1 MWKKKFMAAVLG
13 LCLSLP
19 MPVFASVQKDGV
31 HITIL
36 HTNDI
41 HARVQSTDDEGKTI
55 GMDWLAGAIWAQKG
69 ADEDTLALDA
79 GDTFHGLTLINLSR
93 GSNMAMLMN
102 LSGFDAM
109 TPGNHD
115 FNFGSQR
122 LIELASILNFP
133 VLSANLMDKDKTQY
147 IFRPYKSYDFNGVK
161 VAVIG
166 LSTPEIAY
174 KTNPFN
180 VKDVAFTDPIAAAQ
194 ELMPKL
200 RASHDVVIG
209 LMHMG
214 FDKSSVVTTEQ
225 LVKAVPGFD
234 VIIDGHSHTTL
245 PKGMKVDN
253 TLICQ
258 TGRYGHALGKVEL
271 VVKDHKLR
279 KAQASLLNR
288 QGVEKLAKTPDEG
301 VVQALQEINMQVKM
315 ETETVVAE
323 SPRELTAAREIVRT
337 QESELGNLTA
347 DALRQATGA
356 DVAVVNGG
364 NLRTSLPAGKIT
376 KGAVLDVFP
385 FNNRVFTLA
394 VDGKTLKSML
404 ELSVQYL
411 PAAFGGFLD
420 VSGMTF
426 TVDTKAPAGQRV
438 SEVKVQGQPLAES
451 KNYMVAVNDFTAF
464 GGDGYEMLKG
474 AQLKGDFGSLEDIF
488 VEYLQK
494 NGLQGIEVGRI
505 TMK

>member
-69 ADEDTLALDA
+69 ADKDTLALDA
-79 GDTFHGLTLINLSR
+79 GDTFHGLTFINLSR

-122 LIELASILNFP
+122 LIELARILNFP

-147 IFRPYKSYDFNGVK
+147 IFRPYKSYEFNGVK

-166 LSTPEIAY
+166 LSTPETAY
-174 KTNPFN
+174 KTNPLN
-180 VKDVAFTDPIAAAQ
+180 VKDVAFTDPIAVAR

-214 FDKSSVVTTEQ
+214 LDKSSVVTTEQ
-225 LVKAVPGFD
+225 LAKAVPGFD
-234 VIIDGHSHTTL
+234 IIIDGHSHTTL
-245 PKGMKVDN
+245 PKGLKVGN

-258 TGRYGHALGKVEL
+258 TGWHGYALGKVEL

-288 QGVEKLAKTPDEG
+288 QGVEKLAQKPDEG
-301 VVQALQEINMQVKM
+301 VQQALQEINAQVKM
-315 ETETVVAE
+315 ETENVVAE
-323 SPRELTAAREIVRT
+323 SPRTLMAAREIVRT
-337 QESELGNLTA
+337 QESELGNLAA
-347 DALRQATGA
+347 DALRQATEA
-356 DVAVVNGG
+356 DVAMVNGG
-364 NLRTSLPAGKIT
+364 SLRTALPAGKIT
-376 KGAVLDVFP
+376 KGAVLDIFP
-385 FNNRVFTLA
+385 FNNRVITLA

-411 PAAFGGFLD
+411 PATFGGFLD
-420 VSGMTF
+420 VSGMSF
-426 TVDTKAPAGQRV
+426 SVDTKAPAGQRV
-438 SEVKVQGQPLAES
+438 SEVMVQGQPLEEG
-451 KNYMVAVNDFTAF
+451 KTYTVAVNDFMAA
-464 GGDGYEMLKG
+464 GGDGYNMLKG
-474 AQLKGDFGSLEDIF
+474 AQVKGDFGPLEDIF
-488 VEYLQK
+488 VAYLQK

>member
-214 FDKSSVVTTEQ
+214 LDKSSVVTTEQ

-245 PKGMKVDN
+245 PKGMKVGN

-385 FNNRVFTLA
+385 FNNRVLTLA

>member
-19 MPVFASVQKDGV
+19 LPVFASVQKDGV

-41 HARVQSTDDEGKTI
+41 HARVRSTDNEGKTI

-69 ADEDTLALDA
+69 ADKDTLALDA
-79 GDTFHGLTLINLSR
+79 GDTFHGLMFINLSQ
-93 GSNMAMLMN
+93 GSNMARLMN
-102 LSGFDAM
+102 LSGYDAM

-122 LIELASILNFP
+122 LIELAGMLNFP
-133 VLSANLMDKDKTQY
+133 VLSANLMNKDKTQY
-147 IFRPYKSYDFNGVK
+147 IFRPYKSYEFNGVK

-166 LSTPEIAY
+166 LSTPETAY
-174 KTNPFN
+174 KTNPLN
-180 VKDVAFTDPIAAAQ
+180 VKEVAFTDPIAVAR

-214 FDKSSVVTTEQ
+214 IDKSSVVTTEQ
-225 LVKAVPGFD
+225 LAKAVPGFD
-234 VIIDGHSHTTL
+234 IIIDGHSHTTL
-245 PKGMKVDN
+245 PKGMKVGN

-258 TGRYGHALGKVEL
+258 TGCHGQALGKVEL

-288 QGVEKLAKTPDEG
+288 QGVEKLAKMPDEG
-301 VVQALQEINMQVKM
+301 VAQALQEISTQVKM

-323 SPRELTAAREIVRT
+323 SPRTLTAAREIVRT
-337 QESELGNLTA
+337 QESELGNLAA
-347 DALRQATGA
+347 DALRQATEA
-356 DVAVVNGG
+356 DVAMVNGG
-364 NLRTSLPAGKIT
+364 SLRTALPAGKIT
-376 KGAVLDVFP
+376 KGAVLDIFP
-385 FNNRVFTLA
+385 FNNRVITLA

-411 PAAFGGFLD
+411 PATFGGFLD
-420 VSGMTF
+420 VSGVNF

-438 SEVKVQGQPLAES
+438 SAVMVQGQPLEEG
-451 KNYMVAVNDFTAF
+451 KTYTVAVNDFTAA
-464 GGDGYEMLKG
+464 GGDGYNMLKG
-474 AQLKGDFGSLEDIF
+474 AQVKGDFGPLEDIF
-488 VEYLQK
+488 VAYLQK
-494 NGLQGIEVGRI
+494 NGLQGIELGRI

>member
-122 LIELASILNFP
+122 LIELARILNFP

-214 FDKSSVVTTEQ
+214 LDKSSVVTTEQ

-245 PKGMKVDN
+245 PKGMKVGN

-385 FNNRVFTLA
+385 FNNRVLTLA

-474 AQLKGDFGSLEDIF
+474 AQLKGDFGSLENIF